1 MCYERY
7 WQSWLIAAI
16 CVLCG
21 GCEIHDVSPGP
32 DASRDETRAT
42 NPTLEE
48 GAIAPGRIAF
58 VDGFERGTQMASA
71 QQKPMLLFFTADWCK
86 YCQQMANEVL
96 VQDAVV
102 ELSRNFVCV
111 LVDADTEP
119 DVCRRFEV
127 RGFPTIQ
134 FVSARGV
141 RLNRITGKQP
151 ARLLI
156 AQMNAALHA
165 IARRPDPTRER

>member
-1 MCYERY
+1 MHYQRH
-7 WQSWLIAAI
+7 WNSWLIAAI

-21 GCEIHDVSPGP
+21 GCEIRDAAPGP
-32 DASRDETRAT
+32 DASQAETGGKIQTVDE
-42 NPTLEE
+42 N
-48 GAIAPGRIAF
+48 AIAQGRIAF
-58 VDGFERGTQMASA
+58 VDGFERGVQMARE
-71 QQKPMLLFFTADWCK
+71 QQRPMLLFFTADWCK

-96 VQDAVV
+96 VQNSVV

-111 LVDADTEP
+111 LVDADAEP
-119 DVCRRFEV
+119 NVCRTFEV

-134 FVSARGV
+134 FVSSRGM

-156 AQMNAALHA
+156 SQMNAALQA
-165 IARRPDPTRER
+165 IARRPDATRER